1 MSWEERKR
9 SGERLN
15 GATAIRFHLPA
26 YPTPPPLPVDPSLP
40 RPAPPPDPALLD
52 RVRGV
57 LPVVHSLIGKVQA
70 VGMVSAG
77 AAVVLWAVLFGTR
90 AWPLSIQT
98 GLVLFVLGVLL
109 IPAAGTFLAV
119 GVLRE
124 VIALPGRLRALPGAV
139 RDSAVVARE
148 QAAGGGRSRRLVGF
162 FGVLWRLRGIVADT
176 QSSWLQTLALARF
189 ARLASL
195 PFALALVGAFALNF
209 AVIAAAVVVVLVALA
224 F

>member
-1 MSWEERKR
+1 M
-9 SGERLN
+9 
-15 GATAIRFHLPA
+15 A
-26 YPTPPPLPVDPSLP
+26 PTPPPVTPT
-40 RPAPPPDPALLD
+40 PDPAVLD
-52 RVRGV
+52 RVRGM
-57 LPVVHSLIGKVQA
+57 LPAVHRLIGKVQA
-70 VGMVSAG
+70 VGVVSAG
-77 AAVVLWAVLFGTR
+77 AAVVLWALLLGAT
-90 AWPLSIQT
+90 AWPLSLQT
-98 GLVLFVLGVLL
+98 VLVLVVLGILL
-109 IPAAGTFLAV
+109 IPAAGTFVAV

-139 RDSAVVARE
+139 RESAVEARE
-148 QAAGGGRSRRLVGF
+148 QAAGEGRSRRLIGF

-209 AVIAAAVVVVLVALA
+209 AVIAAAVVAVLVALA

>member
-1 MSWEERKR
+1 M
-9 SGERLN
+9 
-15 GATAIRFHLPA
+15 LPA
-26 YPTPPPLPVDPSLP
+26 
-40 RPAPPPDPALLD
+40 
-52 RVRGV
+52 
-57 LPVVHSLIGKVQA
+57 VHRLIGKVQA
-70 VGMVSAG
+70 VGVVSAG
-77 AAVVLWAVLFGTR
+77 AAVVLWALLLGAT
-90 AWPLSIQT
+90 AWPLSLQT
-98 GLVLFVLGVLL
+98 VLVLVVLGILL
-109 IPAAGTFLAV
+109 IPAAGTFVAV

-139 RDSAVVARE
+139 RESALEARE
-148 QAAGGGRSRRLVGF
+148 QAAGEGRSRRLIGF

-209 AVIAAAVVVVLVALA
+209 AVIAAAVVAVLVALA